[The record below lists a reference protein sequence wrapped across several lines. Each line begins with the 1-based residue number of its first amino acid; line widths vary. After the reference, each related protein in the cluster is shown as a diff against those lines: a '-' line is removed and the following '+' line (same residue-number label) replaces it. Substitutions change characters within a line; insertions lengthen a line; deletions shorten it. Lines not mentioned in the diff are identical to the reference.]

1 MNFPRNICAYCGSS
15 DNLRDDHI
23 PPKNLFPKPRPNDLI
38 KVPTCANCHSST
50 SKDDE
55 YFRIKICFRN
65 DAGNHPS
72 ARANW
77 GSILRS
83 LNREQ
88 AKGFRKQILSDF
100 RYVQLKTPSGLY
112 VGKRKGYNVDSR
124 RIHRVVERTV
134 RGLYFAESGNPLGLN
149 NEVRVYSN
157 EDLEG
162 QPQDVMDQLKQTI
175 LIPLATYPPK
185 VIGNNVFLYRHQI
198 VKENPL
204 FSVWGVSFYGRVPF
218 LTMTGP
224 RDLTP

>member
-1 MNFPRNICAYCGSS
+1 LS
-15 DNLRDDHI
+15 DDHV
-23 PPKNLFPKPRPNDLI
+23 PPQNLFPKPRPNDLI
-38 KVPTCANCHSST
+38 TVPACSDCHSST

-65 DAGNHPS
+65 DAGNHPG

-100 RYVQLKTPSGLY
+100 RYVQLKTSSGLY
-112 VGKRKGYNVDSR
+112 IGKRNGYNVELSR
-124 RIHRVVERTV
+124 IRGVVERTV

-157 EDLEG
+157 EDLEE
-162 QPQDVMDQLKQTI
+162 QPQDVIDQFKQTI
-175 LIPLATYPPK
+175 LIPLAAYPPK
-185 VIGNNVFLYRHQI
+185 VIGNNVFLYRHHI

-204 FSVWGVSFYGRVPF
+204 FSIWGVSFYGQVPF
-218 LTMTGP
+218 LAMTGP
-224 RDLTP
+224 RDLTL

>member
-1 MNFPRNICAYCGSS
+1 MNRLPRDFPRNICAFCGSS
-15 DNLRDDHI
+15 DDLRDDHV

-38 KVPTCANCHSST
+38 TVPAYANCHSST

-65 DAGNHPS
+65 DAGNHPG

-88 AKGFRKQILSDF
+88 AKGFRKQ
-100 RYVQLKTPSGLY
+100 RT
-112 VGKRKGYNVDSR
+112 GYNVDLNR
-124 RIHRVVERTV
+124 VRRVVERTV

-157 EDLEG
+157 DDLEG
-162 QPQDVMDQLKQTI
+162 QAQDVIDQLRQMVLT
-175 LIPLATYPPK
+175 PLVTYSPK
-185 VIGNNVFLYRHQI
+185 VIGNNVFLYRHHI
-198 VKENPL
+198 IEENPVC
-204 FSVWGVSFYGRVPF
+204 SVWGVSFYEQVPF
-218 LTMTGP
+218 LAMTGP
-224 RDLTP
+224 TSQI